1 MTTGNSRK
9 RKLGVGFPKC
19 KGAGFCQIRIPVL
32 ATLLPTQRHEEN
44 NEGKASSKDVAK
56 IMLLS

>member
-1 MTTGNSRK
+1 MQRW
-9 RKLGVGFPKC
+9 GF
-19 KGAGFCQIRIPVL
+19 FQIRIPVL
-32 ATLLPTQRHEEN
+32 TTLPKTQRHEEN